1 LAYLPKTKLFDRR
14 DFEARL
20 AAAPDRVAL
29 FRDAIQAGRRV
40 LREQHHAGASAPT
53 IVARHAWLIDRLLH
67 YAWRAHR
74 DSLGDTPIALV
85 AVGGYGRAELH
96 PCSDIDLMFL
106 LRRDDYEAVEPF
118 LQTFL
123 SFLWDIGL
131 EVGHSVR
138 SLRDC
143 VAAARQ
149 DITVATNIMESR
161 FLEGRREL
169 VESMQAR
176 TAPER
181 IWKPAEFFRAKLAE
195 QQARHLKYDDSA
207 YDLEPNIKE
216 SPGGLRDLQTVL
228 WVLKRRYGI
237 TDLKQLIDN
246 DYLTREEYRQLIRGR
261 NFLWKLRI
269 GLHYTAGRSEDRLLF
284 DHQRVLARQ
293 FGYRDNANH
302 LAVEQLMKR
311 YYRTVKDL
319 RLLNEILLQHYE
331 EENSA
336 RRGARVKRIND
347 RFQSYGGYL
356 ETRHERV
363 FSEHPAAI
371 LELFL
376 LLQQR
381 SGLKGVRAGTIRQ
394 LRASLHLIDNRFRG
408 DPQCRKLFMDIMRQ
422 PAGITHALRRMNAYG
437 VLGSYIPVF
446 GGVVGQMQHDLFHVY
461 TVDAHSL
468 FVVRNLRRFALDEH
482 AGEFP
487 LAHRIMA
494 QIDKP
499 ERLYLAGLFHDVA
512 KGRGGDH
519 SLLGE
524 KDAVQF
530 CRQHGMSDYDARFVG
545 WLVRHHLLMSH
556 TAQRRDITDPDVVRE
571 FAEAV
576 GDPEH
581 LNNLYLLT
589 IADIRGTSPHVWNAW
604 KGRLLEDLY
613 HVATRS
619 IRHGLS
625 VPQDTGER
633 VADIRGTS
641 PHVWNAWKG
650 RLLEDLYHVATRSI
664 RHGLSV
670 PQDTGERVAGIREA
684 VRGQLDGR
692 TVGREQLE
700 SFWNS
705 LPSDYFLRHSADDL
719 AWHVR
724 CIAASRAIDLPLVAV
739 RFQPRLDA
747 LVFLIYAPE
756 SEHLL
761 SLVTKGLERLNLNI
775 ADAKIHSS
783 ASGFALY
790 TFVALEE
797 DLSEDLDKS
806 HIAHLQSELRH
817 RIIYDTDIESDKVHR
832 LPRKLKHFNIDT
844 RVEFSQSAQ
853 HTVMEVIALDQPGL
867 LHRVARCLLHCK
879 VHLVTA
885 KIATFGERVEDIFFI
900 TDRDGNPVTDA
911 EQLDCLRSNIIEAL
925 TIPGPEQSDK
935 AVNA

>member
-1 LAYLPKTKLFDRR
+1 VYLPKSRLFDRR

-20 AAAPDRVAL
+20 ARSEHPVAL
-29 FRDAIQAGRRV
+29 FRDTINAGREV
-40 LREQHHAGASAPT
+40 LREQHQAGASSPT
-53 IVARHAWLIDRLLH
+53 LVSRHAWLIDRVLH
-67 YAWRAHR
+67 YAWRIHQQSR
-74 DSLGDTPIALV
+74 DGSPVALV

-96 PCSDIDLMFL
+96 PYSDIDIML
-106 LRRDDYEAVEPF
+106 LLEGDDYARVQSLLES
-118 LQTFL
+118 FL

-138 SLRDC
+138 SLKDC

-161 FLEGRREL
+161 FLEGSQEL
-169 VESMQAR
+169 VAAMQRR
-176 TAPER
+176 TAADR
-181 IWKPAEFFRAKLAE
+181 IWRPADFFQAKLAE

-216 SPGGLRDLQTVL
+216 GPGGLRDLQTVS

-237 TDLKQLIDN
+237 TDLRQLIDN
-246 DYLTREEYRQLIRGR
+246 DYLTQEEYRQLVRGR

-269 GLHYTAGRSEDRLLF
+269 GLHYTAGRCEDRLLF
-284 DHQRVLARQ
+284 DHQRVLARE

-331 EENSA
+331 EENSS
-336 RRGARVKRIND
+336 RRSSRVKKIND

-356 ETRHERV
+356 ETRHDEV
-363 FSEHPAAI
+363 FSRHPCAI

-381 SGLKGVRAGTIRQ
+381 PALKGVRASTIRQ
-394 LRASLHLIDNRFRG
+394 LRASLHLIDNEFRD
-408 DPQCRKLFMDIMRQ
+408 DPRCKRLFMRIMRQ
-422 PAGITHALRRMNAYG
+422 PSGITHALRRMNAYG

-468 FVVRNLRRFALDEH
+468 FVVRNLRRFALEEH
-482 AGEFP
+482 AHELP
-487 LAHRIMA
+487 HAHRVMS
-494 QIDKP
+494 QINNP
-499 ERLYLAGLFHDVA
+499 ERLFLAGLFHDVA

-519 SLLGE
+519 SVLGE
-524 KDAVQF
+524 KDAVAF
-530 CRQHGMSDYDARFVG
+530 CQQHAMSDYDSRFVG
-545 WLVRHHLLMSH
+545 WLVRNHLLMSH
-556 TAQRRDITDPDVVRE
+556 TAQRRDITDPEVVRE
-571 FAEAV
+571 FAESV
-576 GDPEH
+576 GDQEH

-589 IADIRGTSPHVWNAW
+589 
-604 KGRLLEDLY
+604 
-613 HVATRS
+613 
-619 IRHGLS
+619 
-625 VPQDTGER
+625 

-670 PQDTGERVAGIREA
+670 PQDTQERVAGIREA
-684 VRGQLDGR
+684 ARARLGSR
-692 TVGREQLE
+692 APGREQLE

-705 LPSDYFLRHSADDL
+705 LPSDYFLRHSSDDL
-719 AWHVR
+719 AWHVES
-724 CIAASRAIDLPLVAV
+724 IASSRAIDLPLVDV
-739 RFQPRLDA
+739 RLQPRLDA

-756 SEHLL
+756 SEQLL
-761 SLVTKGLERLNLNI
+761 SLVTKGFERLNLNI
-775 ADAKIHSS
+775 ADAKIHTTG
-783 ASGFALY
+783 SGFALY

-797 DLSEDLDKS
+797 GLSETMDKT
-806 HIAHLQSELRH
+806 HAVHLKSELRE
-817 RIIYDTDIESDKVHR
+817 RILHDNDSDPDKIYR
-832 LPRKLKHFNIDT
+832 LPRKLKHFNIET
-844 RVEFSQSAQ
+844 RVAFSQSSQ

-867 LHRVARCLLHCK
+867 LQRVSRCLLKCK

-900 TDRDGNPVTDA
+900 TDRDGNPVTNE
-911 EQLDCLRSNIIEAL
+911 EQLECLRSNIIEVL
-925 TIPGPEQSDK
+925 KIPGSEEGDK

>member
-1 LAYLPKTKLFDRR
+1 VAYFPKFRLLDRR
-14 DFEARL
+14 DFEKRL
-20 AAAPDRVAL
+20 TESRDHIAL
-29 FRDAIQAGRRV
+29 FRDTIQAGRRV
-40 LREQHHAGASAPT
+40 LREHHEAGASAPT
-53 IVARHAWLIDRLLH
+53 IVSRHAWLIDRILH
-67 YAWRAHR
+67 YAWRIHR
-74 DSLGDTPIALV
+74 DRLDDTPIALV

-96 PCSDIDLMFL
+96 PYSDIDLMIL
-106 LRRDDYEAVEPF
+106 LEGDDYERVKSFVES
-118 LQTFL
+118 FL

-138 SLRDC
+138 SLKDC
-143 VAAARQ
+143 VAAAKQ

-161 FLEGRREL
+161 HLEGDKEL
-169 VESMQAR
+169 VAEMQAR
-176 TAPER
+176 TASDR
-181 IWKPAEFFRAKLAE
+181 IWKPADFFRAKLAE

-216 SPGGLRDLQTVL
+216 GPGGLRDLQTVF

-246 DYLTREEYRQLIRGR
+246 EYLTNEEYRQLIRGR

-284 DHQRVLARQ
+284 DHQRVLAEQ
-293 FGYRDNANH
+293 FGYKDNRNH

-331 EENSA
+331 EENST
-336 RRGARVKRIND
+336 RRSSKVKPLND

-356 ETRHERV
+356 ETRHDQV
-363 FSEHPAAI
+363 FEQYPYAI

-381 SGLKGVRAGTIRQ
+381 SALKGVRASTIRQ
-394 LRASLHLIDNRFRG
+394 LRASLHLIDNDFRN
-408 DPQCRKLFMDIMRQ
+408 DPHCKRLFMQIMRQ
-422 PAGITHALRRMNAYG
+422 PQGITHALRRMNAYG

-468 FVVRNLRRFALDEH
+468 FVVRNLRRFAMDEH
-482 AGEFP
+482 ADELP
-487 LAHRIMA
+487 LANRIMS
-494 QIDKP
+494 QIDKR

-519 SLLGE
+519 SVLGE
-524 KDAVQF
+524 RDAVQF
-530 CRQHGMSDYDARFVG
+530 CRHHGMSDYDARFVG

-571 FAEAV
+571 FAENV
-576 GDPEH
+576 GDQEH

-613 HVATRS
+613 HAATRS

-625 VPQDTGER
+625 VPQDT
-633 VADIRGTS
+633 S
-641 PHVWNAWKG
+641 
-650 RLLEDLYHVATRSI
+650 
-664 RHGLSV
+664 
-670 PQDTGERVAGIREA
+670 ERVAGIQEA
-684 VRGQLDGR
+684 VRSQLSSR
-692 TVGREQLE
+692 VVSEPRLE

-705 LPSDYFLRHSADDL
+705 LPSDYFLRHSSDDL
-719 AWHVR
+719 SWHVET
-724 CIAASRAIDLPLVAV
+724 IAASRAIDLPLVDV

-761 SLVTKGLERLNLNI
+761 SLVTKGFERLNLNI
-775 ADAKIHSS
+775 ADAKIHSTR
-783 ASGFALY
+783 SGFALY

-797 DLSEDLDKS
+797 ALSDSLDKS
-806 HIAHLQSELRH
+806 HIAYLKSELRN
-817 RIIYDTDIESDKVHR
+817 RIIHDSEPDSDKVYR
-832 LPRKLKHFNIDT
+832 LPRKLKHFNIET
-844 RVEFSQSAQ
+844 HVEFSQSTH

-867 LHRVARCLLHCK
+867 LHRVSRCLLHCK
-879 VHLVTA
+879 VHLLTA
-885 KIATFGERVEDIFFI
+885 KIATFGERVEDVFFI
-900 TDRDGNPVTDA
+900 TDRDGNPVTDT
-911 EQLDCLRSNIIEAL
+911 EQLECLRSNIIEAL
-925 TIPGPEQSDK
+925 RIPETEESGK

>member
-1 LAYLPKTKLFDRR
+1 VYFPKSSLFDRR
-14 DFEARL
+14 DFEHRL
-20 AAAPDRVAL
+20 RESDDYVAL
-29 FRDAIQAGRRV
+29 FRAAIQDGREV
-40 LREQHHAGASAPT
+40 LRKQHQAGASSPT
-53 IVARHAWLIDRLLH
+53 IVARHAWLIDRVLH
-67 YAWRAHR
+67 YAWRLHA
-74 DSLGDTPIALV
+74 DSLGDARAALV
-85 AVGGYGRAELH
+85 AVGGYGRGELH
-96 PCSDIDLMFL
+96 PWSDIDLMIL
-106 LRRDDYEAVEPF
+106 LDKDEYDQVREFVES
-118 LQTFL
+118 FL

-138 SLRDC
+138 SLADC
-143 VAAARQ
+143 VKAARQ
-149 DITVATNIMESR
+149 DITVATNIMEAR
-161 FLEGRREL
+161 HLEGDGDL
-169 VESMQAR
+169 VETMRAR
-176 TAPER
+176 TGPDR
-181 IWKPAEFFRAKLAE
+181 IWKPNDFFRAKLAE

-207 YDLEPNIKE
+207 YDLEPNMKE
-216 SPGGLRDLQTVL
+216 GPGGLRDLQTVV

-237 TDLKQLIDN
+237 TELRQLVDN
-246 DYLTREEYRQLIRGR
+246 DYLTDTEYRQLIRGR

-284 DHQRVLARQ
+284 DHQRVLAEE

-331 EENSA
+331 EENSS
-336 RRGARVKRIND
+336 RRASRVKVINE

-363 FSEHPAAI
+363 FQEHPSAI

-376 LLQQR
+376 LLQQH
-381 SGLKGVRAGTIRQ
+381 SALKGVRAGTIRQ

-408 DPQCRKLFMDIMRQ
+408 DRHCKELFMTIMRQ
-422 PAGITHALRRMNAYG
+422 PSGITHALRRMNAYG

-468 FVVRNLRRFALDEH
+468 FVVRNLRRFAIDEH

-487 LAHRIMA
+487 LANRIMA

-519 SLLGE
+519 SVLGE
-524 KDAVQF
+524 KDALQF
-530 CRQHGMSDYDARFVG
+530 CKRHGMSDYDARFVA
-545 WLVRHHLLMSH
+545 WLVRHHLLMSN
-556 TAQRRDITDPDVVRE
+556 TAQRRDITDAEVIRE
-571 FAEAV
+571 FAESV
-576 GDPEH
+576 GDQEH

-625 VPQDTGER
+625 VPQDTAER
-633 VADIRGTS
+633 VADIR
-641 PHVWNAWKG
+641 K
-650 RLLEDLYHVATRSI
+650 
-664 RHGLSV
+664 
-670 PQDTGERVAGIREA
+670 A
-684 VRGQLDGR
+684 VRSQLGELAVR
-692 TVGREQLE
+692 RGQLE
-700 SFWNS
+700 SFWNA
-705 LPSDYFLRHSADDL
+705 LPTDYFLRHSADEL
-719 AWHVR
+719 AWHLES
-724 CIAASRAIDLPLVAV
+724 IAATRAIDLPLVAT

-756 SEHLL
+756 SEQLL
-761 SLVTKGLERLNLNI
+761 SLVTKGFERLNLNI
-775 ADAKIHSS
+775 ADAKIHTTR
-783 ASGFALY
+783 SGFALY

-797 DLSEDLDKS
+797 ELSEGMDRA
-806 HIAHLQSELRH
+806 HIDYLQSQLRQ
-817 RIIYDTDIESDKVHR
+817 RIIHDPDPDSDKVYR
-832 LPRKLKHFNIDT
+832 LPRKLKHFNIET
-844 RVEFSQSAQ
+844 EVEFSQSSH
-853 HTVMEVIALDQPGL
+853 HTVMEVVALDQPGL
-867 LHRVARCLLHCK
+867 LHRVSRCLLKCK

-885 KIATFGERVEDIFFI
+885 KVATFGERVEDVFFI
-900 TDRDGNPVTDA
+900 TDRDGNPVTDPQ
-911 EQLDCLRSNIIEAL
+911 QLECLRSSILEAL
-925 TIPGPEQSDK
+925 RIPESKSGGK
-935 AVNA
+935 AASA

>member
-1 LAYLPKTKLFDRR
+1 MAYLPKIRLFDRR
-14 DFEARL
+14 DFESRL
-20 AAAPDRVAL
+20 AESGDYVAL
-29 FRDAIQAGRRV
+29 FRDTIQAGRQV
-40 LREQHHAGASAPT
+40 LREQHEAGASAPT
-53 IVARHAWLIDRLLH
+53 IVSRHAWLIDRILH
-67 YAWRAHR
+67 YAWGVHQEKLDR
-74 DSLGDTPIALV
+74 TPIALV

-96 PCSDIDLMFL
+96 PYSDIDLML
-106 LRRDDYEAVEPF
+106 LLERDDYEDVQAF
-118 LQTFL
+118 LESFL

-138 SLRDC
+138 SLNDC
-143 VAAARQ
+143 VTAAKQ

-161 FLEGRREL
+161 HLEGSRDL
-169 VESMQAR
+169 VEAMRAR
-176 TAPER
+176 TASNR

-207 YDLEPNIKE
+207 YDLEPNMKE
-216 SPGGLRDLQTVL
+216 GPGGLRDLQTVF

-246 DYLTREEYRQLIRGR
+246 DYLTQEEYRQLIRGR

-284 DHQRVLARQ
+284 DHQRVLAHE

-331 EENSA
+331 EENSS
-336 RRGARVKRIND
+336 RRSSRIKKINE

-356 ETRHERV
+356 ETRHDGV
-363 FSEHPAAI
+363 FSEHPHAI

-381 SGLKGVRAGTIRQ
+381 TSLKGVRASTIRQ
-394 LRASLHLIDNRFRG
+394 LRASLHLIDNDFRN
-408 DPQCRKLFMDIMRQ
+408 DPHCKKLFMDIMRQ
-422 PAGITHALRRMNAYG
+422 PSGLTHALRRMNAYG

-468 FVVRNLRRFALDEH
+468 FVVRNLRRFAIDEH
-482 AGEFP
+482 ADEFP
-487 LAHRIMA
+487 LANRIMS

-519 SLLGE
+519 SVLGE

-530 CRQHGMSDYDARFVG
+530 CKHHGMSDYDARFVG

-556 TAQRRDITDPDVVRE
+556 TAQRRDITDADVVRE
-571 FAEAV
+571 FAESV
-576 GDPEH
+576 GDQEH

-613 HVATRS
+613 HAATRS

-625 VPQDTGER
+625 VTQDT
-633 VADIRGTS
+633 S
-641 PHVWNAWKG
+641 
-650 RLLEDLYHVATRSI
+650 
-664 RHGLSV
+664 
-670 PQDTGERVAGIREA
+670 ERVAGIREA
-684 VRGQLDGR
+684 VRAQIGSR
-692 TVGREQLE
+692 AATREQLD
-700 SFWNS
+700 SFWDS
-705 LPSDYFLRHSADDL
+705 LPSDYFLRHSGDDL
-719 AWHVR
+719 AWHVES
-724 CIAASRAIDLPLVAV
+724 IASSRAIDLPLVDV

-756 SEHLL
+756 SEQLL
-761 SLVTKGLERLNLNI
+761 SLVTKGFERLNLNI
-775 ADAKIHSS
+775 ADAKIHT
-783 ASGFALY
+783 AGSGFALY

-797 DLSEDLDKS
+797 ALSEHMDKS
-806 HIAHLQSELRH
+806 HIARLKSELRH
-817 RIIYDTDIESDKVHR
+817 RIIHDTDAESDKVYR

-844 RVEFSQSAQ
+844 RVEFSQSFH
-853 HTVMEVIALDQPGL
+853 HTVMEVVALDQPGL
-867 LHRVARCLLHCK
+867 LHRVSRCLLHCK

-900 TDRDGNPVTDA
+900 TDRDGNPVTNE
-911 EQLDCLRSNIIEAL
+911 EQLECLRSNIIEAL
-925 TIPGPEQSDK
+925 KIPGSEESDK